1 MGAFD
6 KAIESFG
13 ENTAVSIETI
23 QSIALKLSEIA
34 SPSDLQR
41 ALRVTWIDVTI
52 IFPST
57 IASCERSFSALKRL
71 HSFTRTSQKEER
83 LSALALI
90 SIEKELIMKMREHS
104 SFFDDVISE
113 FVKKSRR
120 LDFVYK

>member
-52 IFPST
+52 IFP
-57 IASCERSFSALKRL
+57 K
-71 HSFTRTSQKEER
+71 HSDGRMHLYIQSV
-83 LSALALI
+83 LNI
-90 SIEKELIMKMREHS
+90 SEARHAKKISLPIEKGCDGQGWVHS
-104 SFFDDVISE
+104 IKPSNRLGKILRSQ
-113 FVKKSRR
+113 SRQYS
-120 LDFVYK
+120 L